1 VGWERIGEDRGFRS
15 VVGLATLDDG
25 RSVVVKVADGEGTAN
40 EARFYEQI
48 EGGPAPRSYHVAS
61 DGDLVVL
68 VLEDLTSGRH
78 GDELLGCSLD
88 DAALVLEGMAALDLP
103 GDGFP
108 RWGDRLARRQ
118 ERYDAAVDVF
128 LERHGDR
135 FPAEIRTLAQA
146 LRGRLAQVVSPLAAG
161 RLIHGDLHLDNV
173 IFDGERLVIIDWQT
187 ACVGHP
193 TLDFVNFVYSSLT
206 IDDRRAIE
214 AELKPELLPQGVINA
229 FAGHVLWFARPDL
242 HELEGRERAL
252 ADQALSDGRL
262 VSGLLDHGTLALV
275 AV

>member
-1 VGWERIGEDRGFRS
+1 VGWERIGADRGFRS
-15 VVGLATLDDG
+15 VVGLATLDEG
-25 RSVVVKVADGEGTAN
+25 RSVVVKVADGEGAAN

-48 EGGPAPRSYHVAS
+48 DGAPAPRPYHVAS

-78 GDELLGCSLD
+78 GDALLGCSLD
-88 DAALVLEGMAALDLP
+88 EAALVLERMAALDVA

-128 LERHGDR
+128 LARHGDG
-135 FPAEIRTLAQA
+135 FPAEIHTLAQT
-146 LRGRLAQVVSPLAAG
+146 LRGRLGRVVAPLADG

-173 IFDGERLVIIDWQT
+173 IFDGGCPVIIDWQT

-193 TLDFVNFVYSSLT
+193 TLDFVTFVYSSLT
-206 IDDRRAIE
+206 IDDRRTIE
-214 AELKPELLPQGVINA
+214 AELAPEHLSHALINA

-242 HELEGRERAL
+242 DELQGRERAFV
-252 ADQALSDGRL
+252 DQALTDGRL
-262 VSGLLDHGTLALV
+262 VSGLLDHGTLALA